1 LSEQEGA
8 RSLSVWRFAR
18 AKRAHLVIDAAD
30 YFELAREA
38 MLNARQN
45 IFMIGWDFDTRI
57 RLTGGRRWWNGNRRE
72 RYPARLAGFVIWLV
86 QRRKTLTVS
95 VLIWN
100 FGALKFVLRGTMM
113 ADLLRWRANRRIE
126 AKLDGAHPLGCSHHQ
141 KILVIDDSLAACGG
155 IDMTSE
161 RWDTPEHLD
170 HDPRRGRPG
179 RSKTYG
185 PWHDVS
191 MLMEGDVASA
201 LADLGRERWKS
212 ASGEELPCCAPQD
225 GSAWPERLVAD
236 FEDVEIGIAR
246 TRAAYRDETE
256 IREIEA
262 LFVEQIAR
270 AKRFIYAETQYF
282 ASRRV
287 AEAIALRLSQPNPPE
302 IFVINP
308 VSAHGWLEPIAM
320 DGARVRLMH
329 AVLEHDHAKRF
340 HMFVP
345 VAAGGTPIYVHAK
358 LMIVDDEIL
367 RVGSA
372 NMNNRSM
379 GLDSECD
386 VFLDTARPINAH
398 IGPKITAIRHRL
410 LAEHCGVSIEQI
422 AALLEQHGS
431 IAGAVEAALA
441 QNLGTGK
448 HLARFVLRDLS
459 AREKLLADSELLD
472 PERVGEAFEPMS
484 KRGLFRR
491 GGILRRPE

>member
-1 LSEQEGA
+1 LSEYGEGA
-8 RSLSVWRFAR
+8 SPSVWRFAR

-30 YFELAREA
+30 YFEIAREA
-38 MLNARQN
+38 MLAARQN

-57 RLTGGRRWWNGNRRE
+57 RLSGGRRWWHRRHRRE

-86 QRRKTLTVS
+86 RRRKTLTVS

-100 FGALKFVLRGTMM
+100 FGALKFVLRGAMVM
-113 ADLLRWRANRRIE
+113 DLLRWRANRRIE

-155 IDMTSE
+155 IDMTGE

-170 HDPRRGRPG
+170 HDPRRGGPG
-179 RSKTYG
+179 TKTYG

-191 MLMEGDVASA
+191 MLMEGDIAVA

-212 ASGEELPCCAPQD
+212 ASGEELPCCRPED
-225 GSAWPERLVAD
+225 GSAWPERLKAD

-246 TRAAYRDETE
+246 TRAAYRQEPE

-262 LFVEQIAR
+262 LFIEQIAR
-270 AKRFIYAETQYF
+270 AKRFVYAETQYF
-282 ASRRV
+282 ASRKI
-287 AEAIALRLSQPNPPE
+287 AEAIALRLREPNPPE
-302 IFVINP
+302 FLLINP
-308 VSAHGWLEPIAM
+308 ISAHGWLEPIAM
-320 DGARVRLMH
+320 DGSRVRLMH
-329 AVLEHDHAKRF
+329 SVLEHDHAKRF

-345 VAAGGTPIYVHAK
+345 HAAEGTPIYVHAK
-358 LMIVDDEIL
+358 LTIVDDEIL

-386 VFLDTARPINAH
+386 VFLDAARPANAH
-398 IGPKITAIRHRL
+398 IGPCITTIRYRL
-410 LAEHCGVSIEQI
+410 LSEHCGIEPEEI
-422 AALLEQHGS
+422 AALIEQHGS
-431 IAGAVEAALA
+431 MAAAIEAAPK
-441 QNLGTGK
+441 TGK
-448 HLARFVLRDLS
+448 RLERFVLRPLS
-459 AREKLLADSELLD
+459 DREKALADSELLD
-472 PERVGEAFEPMS
+472 PERPGEAFEPMS